1 MSGSSIPDLHRSRNT
16 PKLSTSTELL
26 HLQCNN
32 VDAPTLGVG
41 CWISPCKHSGHYVTQ
56 ARGGRRGGV
65 PSTLSAGLR
74 AQLLL

>member
-32 VDAPTLGVG
+32 VDAPSP
-41 CWISPCKHSGHYVTQ
+41 ISSGLLDIPLQ
-56 ARGGRRGGV
+56 AQWSLCDTSQGGQEGGV
-65 PSTLSAGLR
+65 PSTL
-74 AQLLL
+74 